1 MVGRGLRLQN
11 ECVGFFSSSCLL
23 EIYRDARVDRES
35 NCGKHVWLIL
45 NCFATCTRN
54 QVLLTS
60 SSVFNESDKV
70 RQRKLVAALTAKK
83 ARFVE
88 VDGADPANAKFR
100 AVCLLV
106 DKFYACEPCLARGAE
121 RTSHCEHSY
130 VHEPGRS
137 SLPLVES
144 TANIHKFSFKT
155 ATPTWSLWV
164 AGTILRDCW
173 TTTISLQT
181 CSELTRI
188 FGLSKASLEGVCL
201 HNKTVHC
208 YQWRKM
214 RASWPLLRPRRC
226 L

>member
-100 AVCLLV
+100 AVYVFWLTNSMH
-106 DKFYACEPCLARGAE
+106 ASRAWRGGQK
-121 RTSHCEHSY
+121 EH
-130 VHEPGRS
+130 
-137 SLPLVES
+137 L
-144 TANIHKFSFKT
+144 TANT
-155 ATPTWSLWV
+155 LMYMNL
-164 AGTILRDCW
+164 AGALC
-173 TTTISLQT
+173 
-181 CSELTRI
+181 
-188 FGLSKASLEGVCL
+188 
-201 HNKTVHC
+201 H
-208 YQWRKM
+208 
-214 RASWPLLRPRRC
+214 
-226 L
+226 